1 MTVTN
6 YTKFNA
12 MKNIILVGLLL
23 VINIWISF
31 GNIQTNDDPSSTSKP
46 AANQPFL
53 TTFIKGDDLFLNIPH
68 PLLDIPMLFVRYD
81 QNQMKRYMQVEWT
94 LDGNKILLKISPIH
108 SSAGNVLPLKPKL
121 ALSENVLS
129 VFSLKQQQDKN
140 DILTINITDL
150 VLNQLIEWNPGFTE
164 NIVPQITRLIDTK
177 VLEDEVIIKTQR
189 GLVLEHS
196 KVAVPVFFGFCALPK
211 AMNSRRY
218 DYRMGFTNE
227 LRDMEKNFNT
237 YNMIANISRW
247 RLLKKNNDQNISTPL
262 KPLIFIMSPQIP
274 KKWQPYVK
282 AGIEEWLP
290 AFEAA
295 GFKNAIVV
303 KEVESLNDWELHSI
317 NNSIVYWAQER
328 YIRGFEDNK
337 GSTVAN
343 IIDYRTGE
351 ILRSDILLGSSL
363 ESLAEEYFVRVAPLD
378 KRAQKFPFPDDLQG
392 SLIQQL
398 TAHEMGHAL
407 GIIDGNFGESSY
419 PLEKM
424 NDVKWLDTMS
434 YTPSV
439 MNYTR
444 YNNIVQPED
453 SISPSLL
460 LQKVGPTDIYNIK
473 WAYTEFPKS
482 ITENEKK
489 TELERMVRLQDS
501 VPWYRYNNTLFEI
514 IGPSASNEVV
524 ETNDP
529 VRSTKMALKNVER
542 VIALLPSACRD
553 QKDNARLE
561 RLYKKVLELWGNHMK
576 HVLTLIGGYEIH
588 YKSINQSGNLY
599 DPIDWEVQE
608 EALNFLLENVFNPPH
623 WLIEPKFESRIK
635 YSTFP
640 DYIISYQ
647 QQILLDMLDVARFKR
662 LNYLETLSDH
672 KGSVQAYLSKL
683 QTGLFEEINSN
694 TGNRNRRKQEIQKTY
709 IDMLV
714 IAVKKERITFDAE
727 SQYFDYTDYL
737 KGHIMEHLIILKA
750 DIEHWVNKNNDAAD
764 LGHWM
769 LCLNKLKTVV

>member
-1 MTVTN
+1 
-6 YTKFNA
+6 
-12 MKNIILVGLLL
+12 MKNIILVGLLIL
-23 VINIWISF
+23 LNIGLSF
-31 GNIQTNDDPSSTSKP
+31 GNIRTNADPSSASEQAVK
-46 AANQPFL
+46 QPFL

-68 PLLDIPMLFVRYD
+68 QLLDIPMLFVRYD
-81 QNQMKRYMQVEWT
+81 QNQMKRYLQVEWS

-140 DILTINITDL
+140 DIFTINITDL

-189 GLVLEHS
+189 GLVLEQS

-211 AMNSRRY
+211 AMNSRRH

-247 RLLKKNNDQNISTPL
+247 RLLKKNNDQKISTPL
-262 KPLIFIMSPQIP
+262 KPLILIMSPQIP

-328 YIRGFEDNK
+328 YIRGFENSK
-337 GSTVAN
+337 GSTVTN

-363 ESLAEEYFVRVAPLD
+363 ESLAEEYFVRVASLD

-407 GIIDGNFGESSY
+407 GIIDGNFGEYSY

-489 TELERMVRLQDS
+489 TALERMVRLQDS
-501 VPWYRYNNTLFEI
+501 VPWYRYNNTSFEI

-561 RLYKKVLELWGNHMK
+561 RLYKKILELWGNHMK

-608 EALNFLLENVFNPPH
+608 EALDFLLENVFNPPH
-623 WLIEPKFESRIK
+623 WLIEPKFEPRIK
-635 YSTFP
+635 YSTYP

-647 QQILLDMLDVARFKR
+647 QQILLDMLDAARFKR
-662 LNYLETLSDH
+662 LNYLETLSHH

-683 QTGLFEEINSN
+683 QTGLFKEINSN
-694 TGNRNRRKQEIQKTY
+694 AGNRNWRKQEIQKTY

-714 IAVKKERITFDAE
+714 IAVKKERMTFDAE

-737 KGHIMEHLIILKA
+737 KGHIIEQLIILKA
-750 DIEHWVNKNNDAAD
+750 DIEHWVNKNKDAAD
-764 LGHWM
+764 FGHWM
-769 LCLNKLKTVV
+769 LCLNKLKTVI